1 MLATKGAIFRT
12 EDTARMAGH
21 NNCKCAIYPEP
32 VAGAFR
38 NKVMGD
44 PSLYD
49 GKVWKDTKRGVNY
62 DLTLISSKSRQV
74 KTGIS
79 RVA

>member
-1 MLATKGAIFRT
+1 
-12 EDTARMAGH
+12 MAGH

-49 GKVWKDTKRGVNY
+49 GRVWKDTKRGVNY